1 MKCGFR
7 TFLAATIALSSLLVI
22 SELNAVAYE
31 VDNFTERSVPRK
43 DALAVM
49 DHEINWILNK
59 AASET
64 NKESKNYC
72 SFAHLRQEIIRWI
85 HPDPAGI
92 LEIWANHTSQIEK
105 TSGSIKKSV
114 YANVTFSDSPA
125 LWFVGIGTSMRIGDF
140 MIGTDKIGHFFMQG
154 LDYYDRVNAGKDLD
168 LVLQQDH
175 GEDGAWGM
183 TGVTSYA
190 DMSANY
196 AGYLFWNSLVRG
208 SDPYFKCVVGKG
220 WVKQKEFTWK
230 TYVSAAWDEA
240 INCSDFTPAVQAKFD
255 QRLQELH
262 MTCPVEPVRCAELV
276 KQDKARFM
284 IGPKCQRAAQLL
296 SQRN

>member
-1 MKCGFR
+1 MKSGFR
-7 TFLAATIALSSLLVI
+7 TVLAVTTLLTTVLVMG
-22 SELNAVAYE
+22 SFKARAYE
-31 VDNFTERSVPRK
+31 VDNFSERNIPRK
-43 DALAVM
+43 DALSVM
-49 DHEINWILNK
+49 DHEINWILDK

-72 SFAHLRQEIIRWI
+72 SFAQLRQEIIRWI
-85 HPDPAGI
+85 RPDPAGI
-92 LEIWANHTSQIEK
+92 LEIWANHTSQIEQ
-105 TSGSIKKSV
+105 TSGNIKNSV
-114 YANVTFSDSPA
+114 YSNVTFTDSPA
-125 LWFVGIGTSMRIGDF
+125 LWLVGIGSSMKIGDL
-140 MIGTDKIGHFFMQG
+140 MVGTDKIGHFFMQG
-154 LDYYDRVNAGKDLD
+154 LDYYDRVSAGKNLD

-208 SDPYFKCVVGKG
+208 SDPYFKCVVGQG

-230 TYVSAAWDEA
+230 NYVTAAWDEG
-240 INCSDFTPAVQAKFD
+240 INCSDFTPVLQAKFD
-255 QRLQELH
+255 QRLRELN
-262 MTCPVEPVRCAELV
+262 MTCPVEPARCAELM
-276 KQDKARFM
+276 KDEKAKFI
-284 IGPKCQRAAQLL
+284 IGPKCQKAARLL